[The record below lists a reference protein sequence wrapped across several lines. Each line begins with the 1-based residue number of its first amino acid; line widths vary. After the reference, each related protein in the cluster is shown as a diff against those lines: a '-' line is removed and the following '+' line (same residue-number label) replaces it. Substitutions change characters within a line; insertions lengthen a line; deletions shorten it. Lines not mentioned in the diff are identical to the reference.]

1 MTAGQQKKFAY
12 WQKRTIFAT
21 MFGYALF
28 YFVRKNLSVAMPAL
42 SADLGIS
49 KADLGIFLTLHGL
62 LYGLSRFVNGYWAD
76 RKNARIFMTAGLV
89 LSALMNIAFGC
100 QSLALLLGAAWVLNG
115 WVQGMGFPPCA
126 RLLTHW
132 IPPEQLATKMSF
144 WNTSHSIGA
153 SLVVV
158 FCGALVGFGWR
169 WCFFV
174 PAAIALVGAGLLW
187 LALRDTPSS
196 VGLPELGEAV
206 ARAKQ
211 KEDSVEF
218 RAFLRKHVFRN
229 PAIWYLSFANFF
241 VYIVRYAVLDWGPTL
256 LKESKGLSIVHASW
270 IVAGFEIAG
279 IVGMVAAG
287 WATDRFFGGR
297 GPRTCV
303 VCMTMT
309 ALFVFL
315 FWWLPSPPIWLATA
329 LLMGAGFFIYGP
341 QALIGIAAANLA
353 TKRAAATASG
363 FTGIFG
369 YLSTIVSGW
378 GLGWIAHHHGWNAV
392 LVTMLGAAG
401 VGWLMFACIWREK
414 PHGYDT

>member
-1 MTAGQQKKFAY
+1 MTAEQQKKFKY
-12 WQKRTIFAT
+12 WQRRTIIAT

-42 SADLGIS
+42 SEDLGIS

-76 RKNARIFMTAGLV
+76 RMNARIFMTAGLV
-89 LSALMNIAFGC
+89 LSAIMNIAFGC
-100 QSLALLLGAAWVLNG
+100 QSLPVLLGVAWVLNG

-174 PAAIALVGAGLLW
+174 PAGIALVGAGILW

-196 VGLPELGEAV
+196 VGLPELGEV
-206 ARAKQ
+206 EARTKQ
-211 KEDSVEF
+211 KENTAEF

-229 PAIWYLSFANFF
+229 PSIWFLSFANFF
-241 VYIVRYAVLDWGPTL
+241 VYIVRYAVLDWSPTL

-270 IVAGFEIAG
+270 MVAAFEIAG
-279 IVGMVAAG
+279 VVGMVAAG

-297 GPRTCV
+297 GPRTCA

-315 FWWLPSPPIWLATA
+315 FWWLPSPSIWLATA

-341 QALIGIAAANLA
+341 QALIGISAANLA

-378 GLGWIAHHHGWNAV
+378 GLGWIAHHRGWDAV
-392 LVTMLGAAG
+392 LMTMLGAAAIG
-401 VGWLMFACIWREK
+401 LLMFICIWREK
-414 PHGYDT
+414 PHGYET